1 MRRSASSTDGG
12 SLGRERVVEEFE
24 CGVGEAVA
32 NELSVAAL
40 LRKVMGCEGAD
51 VVGDERDVEAEHLG
65 GVADAEFTCLA

>member
-1 MRRSASSTDGG
+1 MAAAGANAWSRSSSA
-12 SLGRERVVEEFE
+12 
-24 CGVGEAVA
+24 GVGEAVA